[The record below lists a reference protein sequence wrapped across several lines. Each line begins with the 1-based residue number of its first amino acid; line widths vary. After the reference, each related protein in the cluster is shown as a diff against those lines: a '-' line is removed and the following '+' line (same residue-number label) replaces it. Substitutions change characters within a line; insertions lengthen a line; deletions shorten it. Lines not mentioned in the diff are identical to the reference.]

1 MIHRHLTTSE
11 WTRAAID
18 SALEYGDLSD
28 WQGLFAQARTDRA
41 LAEAVR
47 AVARAHRV
55 PGSSVMAL
63 QLVQSLWP
71 ETPDRSR

>member
-1 MIHRHLTTSE
+1 MIHRHLTTLE

-18 SALEYGDLSD
+18 SALEYGDLED
-28 WQGLFAQARTDRA
+28 WRGLFAQARKDRA

-55 PGSSVMAL
+55 PGSSPMAL
-63 QLVQSLWP
+63 QLVQSIWP
-71 ETPDRSR
+71 EAPARLD